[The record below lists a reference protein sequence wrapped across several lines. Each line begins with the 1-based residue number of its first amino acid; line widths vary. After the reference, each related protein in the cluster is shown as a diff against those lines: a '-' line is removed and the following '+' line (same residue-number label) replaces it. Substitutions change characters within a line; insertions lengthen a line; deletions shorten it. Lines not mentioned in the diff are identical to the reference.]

1 MSDDDPKLSSEA
13 AKRILAEARADEIAD
28 ETAAM
33 TPAEREAFIAKAGV
47 TKAQREASLAKQRKK
62 FEAVVAKQAKKPA
75 VVAPPRPSTNGT
87 TPSNVRSLDAARS
100 ARRAA
105 IMSSGLTLAAAAVFV
120 FILGKADMLPHG
132 SGPTPT
138 VTGAGPGNPLA
149 DGAREQAL
157 RAYVRGDWQQCLDDL
172 DKAKELDPRGED
184 NDPTIQTAR
193 ANAKRLLAMM
203 KDGG

>member
-13 AKRILAEARADEIAD
+13 AKRILADARADEIAD

-62 FEAVVAKQAKKPA
+62 FEEAVAKQAKKPP
-75 VVAPPRPSTNGT
+75 VVEPPRPSTNGT
-87 TPSNVRSLDAARS
+87 TPSNVRSLQAARS

-132 SGPTPT
+132 SGPTPI
-138 VTGAGPGNPLA
+138 TGAGPGNPLA

-172 DKAKELDPRGED
+172 DKAKELDPRGEED
-184 NDPTIQTAR
+184 DPTIQMAR
-193 ANAKRLLAMM
+193 ANAKRLLAMT